1 MKMIYD
7 LIIIGAGPAGLS
19 SGIYAA
25 RRELQTLIIEKGLPG
40 GQMLLTSDIQN
51 YPGFSKISGNE
62 LAERMESQVKEFG
75 VEIANVE
82 ATKLDI
88 KGNMKDV
95 TTYEGEYEGK
105 SIVLATGSSYKKL
118 GVKGEREFTGR
129 GVSYCATCD
138 APFFKGKIVAVI
150 GGGNSAV
157 SSALYLSEIA
167 EKVYL
172 IHRREQLRAEE
183 ARQKEL
189 KEKGVK
195 LILNSTVEEILGE
208 NLVNSIKIKDTK
220 NETKKIDV
228 DGVFI
233 SIGTVPN
240 SGLAKEAG
248 VDLDEKG
255 FIKIN
260 KNQETNIEGVFAAG
274 DVTGGVMQISTAI
287 GEGCIAALSA
297 YEYVK
302 KPYWDNLQKG

>member
-25 RRELQTLIIEKGLPG
+25 RRKLKTLIIEKDLPG

-62 LAERMESQVKEFG
+62 LAERMENQVKEFG

-88 KGNMKDV
+88 KGNMKDI
-95 TTYEGEYEGK
+95 TTDEGEYEGK

-118 GVKGEREFTGR
+118 GVKGEMEFTGR

-150 GGGNSAV
+150 GGGNSAI
-157 SSALYLSEIA
+157 SNAIYLSEIA
-167 EKVYL
+167 ERVYL

-189 KEKGVK
+189 KEKGVE

-228 DGVFI
+228 NGVFI

-297 YEYVK
+297 YRYVR
-302 KPYWDNLQKG
+302 KPYWG